1 MSQPKRYIGKA
12 IIRPP
17 HPDNLYDVE
26 AVEDANGD
34 WVAWED
40 YSKLKAEVERL
51 TDAITSGNAITPD
64 AQPINNEVADRLENV
79 TAFYGQLE
87 VRVKVMHGYI
97 KFLEGLCRD
106 QSIPLPMTYT
116 LSLDKATQPA
126 PNTSVD
132 KA

>member
-51 TDAITSGNAITPD
+51 KNADPDSITGSTIIDDPSWSIACFRFHRENERAEIARLRKAGDNLERVLTTKVASYEIANASHEWR
-64 AQPINNEVADRLENV
+64 AAKENSN
-79 TAFYGQLE
+79 L
-87 VRVKVMHGYI
+87 
-97 KFLEGLCRD
+97 
-106 QSIPLPMTYT
+106 
-116 LSLDKATQPA
+116 
-126 PNTSVD
+126 
-132 KA
+132 